1 MDVAVFQQLACGQ
14 LSEDF
19 TYTQSA
25 AKGKYT
31 ESQRAQL
38 DKMGTVVNR
47 LQYRLLGIMELFHE
61 ICMPYRLWDV
71 ALMLLNT
78 AKVEDDELVAKLWR
92 SLIYRIVPETGSSI
106 ESATFLAYKRDSDLI
121 DTYERYQQ
129 SRHISF
135 EHAQQ
140 WLPALETKLVQLGR
154 ELLGD
159 SDSPRSSTF
168 PVLVILEE
176 VEELVSTLTSCGV
189 PTRRGI
195 TGQLCYDI
203 GMSHGSL
210 IEAYMEIFDRWAG
223 KPPEKL
229 LQILSSSSLALLH
242 WSRLAAQQSTL
253 HTGAT
258 RELAQAVRSGRLRGW
273 LEKLRRHI
281 STLGG
286 RQLSA
291 KSSELLE
298 NTSNEFYEVNRRVT
312 ELAWL

>member
-1 MDVAVFQQLACGQ
+1 
-14 LSEDF
+14 
-19 TYTQSA
+19 
-25 AKGKYT
+25 
-31 ESQRAQL
+31 
-38 DKMGTVVNR
+38 
-47 LQYRLLGIMELFHE
+47 
-61 ICMPYRLWDV
+61 
-71 ALMLLNT
+71 LNT
-78 AKVEDDELVAKLWR
+78 AKVDDDDLVAKLWR

-106 ESATFLAYKRDSDLI
+106 ESATFLAYKRNSDLI

-129 SRHISF
+129 FRHVSF
-135 EHAQQ
+135 ENAQQ
-140 WLPALETKLVQLGR
+140 WLPALESKLVHLGR

-176 VEELVSTLTSCGV
+176 VEELISTLTACDV

-195 TGQLCYDI
+195 TSQICYDI

-223 KPPEKL
+223 KATPDKL

-258 RELAQAVRSGRLRGW
+258 RDLAQAVRSGRLRGW

-281 STLGG
+281 SALSG

-291 KSSELLE
+291 KSRELLE
-298 NTSNEFYEVNRRVT
+298 NTSNEFYEVQQRVT
-312 ELAWL
+312 ELTWL